1 MSQPTTLKFPA
12 QISQLD
18 NGLTVIHQHIP
29 ATPVVVV
36 DVWVKAGATLE
47 PDPWS
52 GIAHFLEHMIF
63 KGTERVKPGVFDQV
77 IENHGGMANAATSH
91 DYAHFFVTTA
101 TQYFEDV
108 TDILAE
114 LLLRAAIPVG
124 EFDLER
130 DVVLEEIRQAQDNPD
145 WIGFQSLMELIYD
158 QHPYRRS
165 VLGTQVE
172 ICQLSPQEMRS
183 FHRCHYQP
191 ENMTVAIIGGIEKNR
206 AMDTANL
213 CFDGFRDRSY
223 CPTLETQPESPV
235 FGVRRQELYLPRLEQ
250 ARLMMAWVGPGVEQL
265 QSAFGLDLLSVLMG
279 DGRCSRLIRELREE
293 LQWVQAIGSSFSM
306 QQDSS
311 LFTISA
317 VLEPELVEQVE
328 ALICDRVWELLQAPV
343 SEAELARCKRQLCND
358 FAFSTE
364 TPGQLA
370 GLYGYYHTI
379 ANAELAIVYPS
390 KIKAFQPPELQDL
403 AQKYL
408 SPANYAAVI
417 LKPL

>member
-1 MSQPTTLKFPA
+1 
-12 QISQLD
+12 
-18 NGLTVIHQHIP
+18 
-29 ATPVVVV
+29 
-36 DVWVKAGATLE
+36 
-47 PDPWS
+47 
-52 GIAHFLEHMIF
+52 
-63 KGTERVKPGVFDQV
+63 
-77 IENHGGMANAATSH
+77 
-91 DYAHFFVTTA
+91 
-101 TQYFEDV
+101 
-108 TDILAE
+108 
-114 LLLRAAIPVG
+114 
-124 EFDLER
+124 
-130 DVVLEEIRQAQDNPD
+130 
-145 WIGFQSLMELIYD
+145 
-158 QHPYRRS
+158 
-165 VLGTQVE
+165 
-172 ICQLSPQEMRS
+172 
-183 FHRCHYQP
+183 
-191 ENMTVAIIGGIEKNR
+191 
-206 AMDTANL
+206 
-213 CFDGFRDRSY
+213 
-223 CPTLETQPESPV
+223 
-235 FGVRRQELYLPRLEQ
+235 
-250 ARLMMAWVGPGVEQL
+250 
-265 QSAFGLDLLSVLMG
+265 
-279 DGRCSRLIRELREE
+279 
-293 LQWVQAIGSSFSM
+293 M